1 MGKILAID
9 WDRHQLRYVLAT
21 TGRRTVKV
29 LAASAVPMQ
38 MRQDE
43 DDPEERPDPSG
54 TLRAELGRKASR
66 VPALVGVDR
75 ASIETMTMTLP
86 PATDEE
92 LPELVANQAV
102 RDLPNIAEGTPLDF
116 LPQNEDPT
124 EPREVLVA
132 TLDPGAMAQIKQA
145 CTEAGIKP
153 TGLLMRPY
161 ASASLFLRS
170 ELAESGEPTLLVNL
184 VGDEVDLTVVAQG
197 KIVFTRTARIP
208 QSDDQA
214 ETDQR
219 VLAEIG
225 RTLMVAMQHEMG
237 DQTVQRICLCGSRE
251 DQPGLVDGAAE
262 QFEQPVVEF
271 NPFDA
276 VEIARKAMPRE
287 SGAFTSLLGML
298 VDEAHDAKHAIDFL
312 NPREVPKPPDRRRL
326 IAAVAVFL
334 LIGGW
339 YVWDVQSAELKKLDE
354 TIATLTQKHDEVKQR
369 ATIAAARIQSATAL
383 RAWHQSEVNW
393 LDEMRDVS
401 VRFPTGQ
408 DMVILRMNLSAGRNG
423 GANVTFSGLARDP
436 RILIGMEDDMRQ
448 DGLHEISSKRLQ
460 ERGSGEGL
468 TWSFETSMSVAPRS
482 AQSYLVYLQPQ
493 GETSSQ
499 VAQGNQGQAMPPV
512 ANTAAQSTAQ
522 QGGRP

>member
-1 MGKILAID
+1 MGKILAVD

-38 MRQDE
+38 MRQGE
-43 DDPEERPDPSG
+43 EDPEERPDPAG
-54 TLRAELGRKASR
+54 TLRAKLGRKPAR
-66 VPALVGVDR
+66 LPALVGVDR
-75 ASIETMTMTLP
+75 ASIETMTMMLP

-102 RDLPNIAEGTPLDF
+102 RDLPSITEDTPFDF
-116 LPQNEDPT
+116 LPQSDDPT

-153 TGLLMRPY
+153 TRMLMRPY

-219 VLAEIG
+219 VLAEVG

-237 DQTVQRICLCGSRE
+237 DQSVQQICLCGSRE
-251 DQPGLVDGAAE
+251 DHQGLVEGAGE
-262 QFEQPVVEF
+262 QFDQPVIEF
-271 NPFDA
+271 DPFDA

-287 SGAFTSLLGML
+287 PGTFTSLLGML
-298 VDEAHDAKHAIDFL
+298 VDEAHGAKHAIDFL

-326 IAAVAVFL
+326 IAAVAALL

-354 TIATLTQKHDEVKQR
+354 TIAALTQKHNEAKQK
-369 ATIAAARIQSATAL
+369 ATIAAVRIQAASAL

-393 LDEMRDVS
+393 LDEMRDMS
-401 VRFPTGQ
+401 VRFPSGQ
-408 DMVILRMNLSAGRNG
+408 DMVVLRMSLSAGRNG
-423 GANVTFSGLARDP
+423 GASVTFSGLTRDY
-436 RILIGMEDDMRQ
+436 RILIGMEDEMRS
-448 DGLHEISSKRLQ
+448 DGLHAISSKRLQ
-460 ERGSGEGL
+460 EQGAGGEL
-468 TWSFETSMSVAPRS
+468 AWSFETSMSGAPRS
-482 AQSYLVYLQPQ
+482 AQSYLVHLQPQ
-493 GETSSQ
+493 GGTSPQ
-499 VAQGNQGQAMPPV
+499 VAQGTQNQFTPA
-512 ANTAAQSTAQ
+512 ANTAAQSAVQ
-522 QGGRP
+522 QGGQP